1 VIVGLRCEISA
12 VRNRRSHNMLTEL
25 KIGECCNDFG
35 TTTNLSGKSPCELF
49 FVSWV
54 VLTDSLDCIV
64 ARDQLERVYAE
75 LLVR

>member
-1 VIVGLRCEISA
+1 
-12 VRNRRSHNMLTEL
+12 VRNIGRQESPKPQYATEL